1 MTFSLVLLTT
11 NRAPNVVDG
20 LRPGTGTSMVHMPVP
35 EGRTR
40 KGLIIEIIVAL
51 VPSVTIKGL
60 HRAHLVVLPNL
71 THALEF
77 VALLLWNF
85 APKTLN
91 SMRNISMFS
100 FSTRSARWSWTSVKL
115 AINPLLLNVTVFRN
129 RMTSCENKSLDLRL
143 GSLVHLCRLLRL
155 RAQSASPSSDRVI
168 RNLPRPRILPNQ
180 PFPGI
185 SPNFAG
191 NFIAPQNSVG
201 LADRISAPRLAMRL
215 QNSEGSSVTR
225 VLPDDS
231 PLSPG
236 YVAPLNAHDVDRMM
250 SNSRHQNEAGRYAN
264 RTLNMFMVDA
274 KATPAE
280 RRSPTMNRVI
290 ERDFSTTDW
299 YRPGYQDINSDAA
312 EKARLR
318 TLAKKIASC
327 PNEVDWTQHSAARAA
342 EILLFSAPTCHQVLG
357 VLIIRDATNIR
368 LTKISIAA
376 ARGARL
382 AYLTCPSGDD
392 ESRRYLVAFAELTSH
407 SGFYAEFLI
416 TNKIT
421 LPPKAESLMRFM
433 PRAGSS
439 SISAFDVAGHLSGL
453 GVPIMEID
461 DAFSFGLNIVISQ
474 IGGESIRLNDFGL
487 EFWQPLLTES
497 ANSLVNKERP
507 KMLDGPEF
515 LFVGDRTFMAVH
527 RHAFPTGVKPKSR
540 ICGARKVTAPPEEL
554 KESNNMVIDSP
565 TRNLMEITLAE
576 NAFANSGFDTE
587 VFNFDFGSADRN
599 FGEPSQHWGAGPVLS
614 LT

>member
-11 NRAPNVVDG
+11 DRAPNVVDG

-51 VPSVTIKGL
+51 VPIRSPSPMEFRPENLELNEKYIN
-60 HRAHLVVLPNL
+60 VLFQYKKCQMEL
-71 THALEF
+71 DFCE
-77 VALLLWNF
+77 
-85 APKTLN
+85 
-91 SMRNISMFS
+91 
-100 FSTRSARWSWTSVKL
+100 TR
-115 AINPLLLNVTVFRN
+115 
-129 RMTSCENKSLDLRL
+129 NKSIASERDSLSQQNDELREQI
-143 GSLVHLCRLLRL
+143 SRLTAEIFGPPPSSSSSSS
-155 RAQSASPSSDRVI
+155 AQSALPSSDRVI

-180 PFPGI
+180 PFPGV

-191 NFIAPQNSVG
+191 NFIAPQNS
-201 LADRISAPRLAMRL
+201 
-215 QNSEGSSVTR
+215 
-225 VLPDDS
+225 
-231 PLSPG
+231 
-236 YVAPLNAHDVDRMM
+236 
-250 SNSRHQNEAGRYAN
+250 
-264 RTLNMFMVDA
+264 
-274 KATPAE
+274 
-280 RRSPTMNRVI
+280 
-290 ERDFSTTDW
+290 
-299 YRPGYQDINSDAA
+299 DINSDAA

-327 PNEVDWTQHSAARAA
+327 PNEVEWTQHSAARAA
-342 EILLFSAPTCHQVLG
+342 EILLFSAPTRHQVLG
-357 VLIIRDATNIR
+357 VPIIRDATNIR

-453 GVPIMEID
+453 GVPIAEID

-515 LFVGDRTFMAVH
+515 LFVGDRTFTAVH
-527 RHAFPTGVKPKSR
+527 RRAFPTGVKPKSR
-540 ICGARKVTAPPEEL
+540 IRGARKVTAPPEEL

-565 TRNLMEITLAE
+565 TRNLMEMTLAE
-576 NAFANSGFDTE
+576 NVFANSGFNTE
-587 VFNFDFGSADRN
+587 VFNFDFGSADGN